1 MALHQN
7 IAGLSIS
14 NPTGMILSTV
24 MLMEWLAERHQ
35 DPKLKQIAGIVE
47 TGLYQTMESGIK
59 TKDLGGQ
66 ALTTEFVEAI
76 VNQIN

>member
-47 TGLYQTMESGIK
+47 PACIK
-59 TKDLGGQ
+59 QWNTVLKQKIL
-66 ALTTEFVEAI
+66 VI
-76 VNQIN
+76 KH